1 MSTKNVFEYLDGE
14 NVQEKFA
21 GLGIAPGERIDILEI
36 QRFSQDYG
44 FRAVL
49 YFEEEM
55 GRNGNLAADEKA
67 YENVPETERPFI
79 SVEKFLQ
86 FAREFDPYSFEMR
99 LKELPLI
106 IEVVAVG
113 EIEGEPY
120 MTGLM
125 PFLDDLE
132 DFEEPEI
139 IG

>member
-1 MSTKNVFEYLDGE
+1 MSKKNAFEHLDGE

-36 QRFSQDYG
+36 QRLGQEYG
-44 FRAVL
+44 FRAAL

-55 GRNGNLAADEKA
+55 ARNGDLATDEKA

-86 FAREFDPYSFEMR
+86 FAREFDPYSFELR
-99 LKELPLI
+99 LKELPII
-106 IEVVAVG
+106 IEVVGVG
-113 EIEGEPY
+113 EMEGEPY
-120 MTGLM
+120 MIGLM

-132 DFEEPEI
+132 NFEEPEV

>member
-1 MSTKNVFEYLDGE
+1 MSKKNAFEHLDGE
-14 NVQEKFA
+14 GVQEKFA
-21 GLGIAPGERIDILEI
+21 ALGIAPGERIDIVEI

-55 GRNGNLAADEKA
+55 ARDGDLAADEKA

-86 FAREFDPYSFEMR
+86 FAREFDPYSFELR
-99 LKELPLI
+99 LKELPII
-106 IEVVAVG
+106 IEVVGVG

-132 DFEEPEI
+132 NFEEPEI